1 MEIVQWIC
9 TSKTIFVKWLPMHFA
24 KSQGGEKDLV
34 FSLFCI
40 GFDFLSF
47 GRGWLKA
54 IKQIEEVNE
63 ISIISFKNLSM
74 YSVKMLH
81 CIPQILKYGRFDNIW
96 TARKKKYKFDKLKT
110 NILLKSNRL
119 YNI

>member
-1 MEIVQWIC
+1 MIANAFCKIC
-9 TSKTIFVKWLPMHFA
+9 A
-24 KSQGGEKDLV
+24 SQGGEKDLA

-47 GRGWLKA
+47 GRGWLEA
-54 IKQIEEVNE
+54 ITQIEEVN
-63 ISIISFKNLSM
+63 INNLFKNLSM

-81 CIPQILKYGRFDNIW
+81 CVPQILKYGRSDNIW
-96 TARKKKYKFDKLKT
+96 TVRKKKYKFEKLKM
-110 NILLKSNRL
+110 NILLKSHRL

>member
-1 MEIVQWIC
+1 MITDAFHKIY
-9 TSKTIFVKWLPMHFA
+9 A
-24 KSQGGEKDLV
+24 SQGGEKDLV

-54 IKQIEEVNE
+54 IKQIEELNE

-96 TARKKKYKFDKLKT
+96 TDRKKKYKFDKLKT
-110 NILLKSNRL
+110 NILLESNRL

>member
-1 MEIVQWIC
+1 MITNAFCKIY
-9 TSKTIFVKWLPMHFA
+9 A
-24 KSQGGEKDLV
+24 SQGGEKDLV

-47 GRGWLKA
+47 GRDWLKA
-54 IKQIEEVNE
+54 IKQIGEVNE
-63 ISIISFKNLSM
+63 TSIISFKNLSM

-81 CIPQILKYGRFDNIW
+81 CIPPILKYGRSDNIW
-96 TARKKKYKFDKLKT
+96 KARKKKYKFEKLKMI
-110 NILLKSNRL
+110 ILIKSHRL